1 MVQAPLNARARR
13 SAAPMLLGGIGLLLL
28 LCAPRGAAQTM
39 GSHES
44 ASTQGRA
51 LARSVHRSLG
61 CQSCHS
67 ERSFEMGGPVD
78 PVRSC
83 ASCHVAQA
91 RTALRDAHAA
101 ARSERRA
108 TAPTCVSCHGSHGVR
123 ATADPW
129 SPTHPANVSGRC
141 SSCHA
146 RAVRSY
152 TEGVHAT
159 VGSSPGAI
167 PAATCTRCHAAHDA
181 RRSDDPASSVSRGRV
196 AATCA
201 RCHAEAAAAYGTS
214 VHATAV
220 RVGDPHAATCVSCHT
235 GHEIR
240 GVSALGADAE
250 TRRRAAVTCASC
262 HGDVRLS
269 ARHGFSVAAV
279 ADYRGSFHGLA
290 AAVGDRRV
298 ANCASCHGNHDIR
311 SASDSASRTH
321 PANIGATCGSCHEGA
336 TASFA
341 RGGVHHTSTARG
353 HDVVDGVRWMYGTM
367 IAALITLM
375 VLHNA
380 LDLSGAW
387 RDRRHRRPIPDAV
400 GLPAE
405 RHLRFTVN
413 ERLQHWLLVGSFLAL
428 VLSGFAL
435 KLGWAVPGL
444 EPAAGAALRGWVHRI
459 AALALI
465 ALGLYHLAYLAF
477 TTRGRAMARALLP
490 RLTRPADAVCLAGCC
505 VRLGPPSVSDWRD
518 LVQTLRYGLGLTSK
532 RPRFGRFTYA
542 EKMEYFALVWGTIV
556 MGVTGS
562 VLWLEVPFLNR
573 FPYWSFELATVVH
586 LYEATLASLAI
597 VVWHFYFV
605 MLRPDVFPLSM
616 AMVTGEVS
624 RQQMEHEHP
633 LELEEMQS
641 KPDRSDG
648 EPRAPGAADGLH

>member
-1 MVQAPLNARARR
+1 MT
-13 SAAPMLLGGIGLLLL
+13 SALVAGIGLLL

-44 ASTQGRA
+44 ASAQGRA

-67 ERSFEMGGPVD
+67 ERSLEMGGAVD
-78 PVRSC
+78 PMRSC
-83 ASCHVAQA
+83 GSCHVAQA
-91 RTALRDAHAA
+91 RTALRDEHAA
-101 ARSERRA
+101 ARSKRR
-108 TAPTCVSCHGSHGVR
+108 TAAPSCVSCHGSHGVR
-123 ATADPW
+123 ATTDPR

-159 VGSSPGAI
+159 VASSPGAI
-167 PAATCTRCHAAHDA
+167 PAATCTACHAPHDA
-181 RRSDDPASSVSRGRV
+181 RRSDDPASAVSRDRV
-196 AATCA
+196 SATCA
-201 RCHAEAAAAYGTS
+201 RCHKAEAAAYATS

-220 RVGDPHAATCVSCHT
+220 RTGDPHAATCVSCHT

-240 GVSALGADAE
+240 SASDVGAVAE
-250 TRRRAAVTCASC
+250 TRRRSAVTCASC

-269 ARHGFSVAAV
+269 ARHGFSVTVV

-290 AAVGDRRV
+290 TAVGDRRV

-311 SASDSASRTH
+311 GAADSASRIH
-321 PANIGATCGSCHEGA
+321 PASIGATCGSCHEGA
-336 TASFA
+336 RASFA

-353 HDVVDGVRWMYGTM
+353 HSVVDAVRWMYGAM
-367 IAALITLM
+367 IAVLISLM

-380 LDLSGAW
+380 FDLSRVW
-387 RDRRHRRPIPDAV
+387 RDRRHLAPAPDVV
-400 GLPAE
+400 GLPAQSY
-405 RHLRFTVN
+405 LRFTVN
-413 ERLQHWLLVGSFLAL
+413 ERVQHWLLVGSFLTL

-444 EPAAGAALRGWVHRI
+444 EPATGAALRGWVHRI
-459 AALALI
+459 AALTLI
-465 ALGLYHLAYLAF
+465 ALGLYHLAFVAF
-477 TTRGRAMARALLP
+477 TTRGRDMMRALLP
-490 RLTRPADAVCLAGCC
+490 RLTRSADAVCLAGCC
-505 VRLGPPSVSDWRD
+505 LRLGPPSVSDWRD
-518 LVQTLRYGLGLTSK
+518 LLQSLRYDLGLTAE
-532 RPRFGRFTYA
+532 RPRFGRFSYA

-556 MGVTGS
+556 MGVSGL

-573 FPYWSFELATVVH
+573 FPFWAYELATVVH
-586 LYEATLASLAI
+586 LYEAILASLAI
-597 VVWHFYFV
+597 VVWHLYFV

-616 AMVTGEVS
+616 AMVTGQVS

-633 LELEEMQS
+633 RELEELES
-641 KPDRSDG
+641 RSDQTDRKSSASG
-648 EPRAPGAADGLH
+648 SVDRLG